1 MAENGGIKVLSYFT
15 QKLKSF
21 FLSKDILSFLL
32 FLALSSA
39 FWFIHALGKEKETTI
54 SIPIRFVGLPLN
66 VVVTNSPP
74 EKIRINIKDQGLKLL
89 DYSRSELTPLTIDL
103 SRTFYKKGE
112 ILITTEQLSGKIKKY
127 LKMYPSTTILDVH
140 PDSILIQYQKLGL
153 KKLPIRL
160 VSNIQ
165 LMHQYMLSDKI
176 KLEPEYVTVS
186 GPKEVLDTLK
196 AINTELVEY
205 KELKDTVHAV
215 CQLKPVKLLRYS
227 VRKVKLS
234 INVEPFT
241 ERKVEIPVI
250 SINCPPNLSVRTF
263 PAVVTATYTV
273 GLSHFNS
280 LYPNDIQV
288 YLDYNELKI
297 HNLSKQNLKIRNNTS
312 YISNI
317 RISPQE
323 VEFILEQK

>member
-1 MAENGGIKVLSYFT
+1 MAENSGIKVLSYFS

-74 EKIRINIKDQGLKLL
+74 ENIQINIKDQGLKLL
-89 DYSRSELTPLTIDL
+89 DYSRGELTPLTIDL
-103 SRTFYKKGE
+103 SRKFYQKGE
-112 ILITTEQLSGKIKKY
+112 ILITPEELSGKIKKY
-127 LKMYPSTTILDVH
+127 LKMHPTTTVLDVH
-140 PDSILIQYQKLGL
+140 PDSILVQYQKLGL
-153 KKLPIRL
+153 KKLPVKL

-165 LMHQYMLSDKI
+165 LMHQYLLSDKI

-205 KELKDTVHAV
+205 KELKDTVHTV
-215 CQLKPVKLLRYS
+215 CRLKARKLLRYS
-227 VRKVKLS
+227 ANKVKLS

-241 ERKVEIPVI
+241 ERKVDIPIV
-250 SINCPPNLSVRTF
+250 SINCPSNLSIRTF
-263 PAVVTATYTV
+263 PAIVTATYTV

-288 YLDYNELKI
+288 YLDYNELKT
-297 HNLSKQNLKIRNNTS
+297 NTLSKQILRIRNNTS
-312 YISNI
+312 HISNI
-317 RISPQE
+317 RISPHE